1 MSAPKC
7 PLCGSNHWQR
17 DPHIWPDEPQPKKS
31 KPIQEPEKPASVP
44 EPEPTTIPAPEPE
57 KPVSEVIEGNRQV
70 EYNRRWREKN
80 KEKHREYMREYMKA
94 KRAKARE

>member
-17 DPHIWPDEPQPKKS
+17 DPHVWKDEP
-31 KPIQEPEKPASVP
+31 IQDPEKPASVP

-57 KPVSEVIEGNRQV
+57 KPVSEPTEGNRQV

-80 KEKHREYMREYMKA
+80 KEKHREYMRDYMRR
-94 KRAKARE
+94 KRKGV